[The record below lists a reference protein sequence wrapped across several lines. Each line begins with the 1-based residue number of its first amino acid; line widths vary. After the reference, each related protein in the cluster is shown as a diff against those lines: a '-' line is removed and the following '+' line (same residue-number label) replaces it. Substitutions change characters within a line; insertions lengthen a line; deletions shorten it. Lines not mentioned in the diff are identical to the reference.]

1 MSMKKFLAL
10 TMSLLMVFGACQTA
24 FGQVTIL
31 GEPVGIHNADGVLL
45 VTDKSD
51 NVIYQIV
58 DGEASI
64 YSGKIAVEDI
74 YGDALE
80 YYYDGG
86 VETAYYGDPYDI
98 TPYLD
103 GFALTDTAFNVVRYI
118 SEQKVYTIVGSGQAG
133 YQDGKSIKTAFN
145 GPTGI
150 TTDDE
155 GNLYVADTQNN
166 VIRKVDT
173 LGNVTTFAGT
183 AKAGYKDGAADAA
196 QFNQP
201 TGLDWDNG
209 ALYVCDTGNQRIRK
223 VENGK
228 VTTFAGTAGFYL
240 ESDGIYE
247 GGYQDG
253 AAAMAQFADPMDV
266 LAYNGVVY
274 VADSGNSAVRA
285 IKNGVVSTVVI
296 NANPMQSVYPTK
308 PNGLA
313 MVNGVL
319 YVADP
324 FAGLVYSVFDALA
337 KDTSTGEGAYI
348 FKDVK
353 QADWFFKAVM
363 FMQEKGLISGT
374 GDEKFSP
381 NMNMTR
387 GMFVTVVGRICEADG
402 EEINNNGCEFGD
414 VKQDMYYAKY
424 VQWAKDHG
432 IASGSDDGKF
442 YPDKNISRQEML
454 VMLRNLADHMD
465 KDTTI
470 SGNKTVDGFND
481 YGQIEKWAVGAAN
494 WAYSNGIVSG
504 RDGNLLAPKATATR
518 AEVSQIFMKYLQN
531 IK

>member
-1 MSMKKFLAL
+1 M
-10 TMSLLMVFGACQTA
+10 TFGVCQTA

-31 GEPVGIHNADGVLL
+31 GEPVGILNADGVLL
-45 VTDKSD
+45 VTDTSD

-64 YSGKIAVEDI
+64 YSGKVAVEDI

-98 TPYLD
+98 TPYLN
-103 GFALTDTAFNVVRYI
+103 GYALTDTAFNVVRYI
-118 SEQKVYTIVGSGQAG
+118 SENKVYTIVGSGKAG
-133 YQDGKSIKTAFN
+133 YQDGNSIETAFN

-173 LGNVTTFAGT
+173 QGNVTTFAGT
-183 AKAGYKDGAADAA
+183 GKEGYKDGAANAA

-201 TGLDWDNG
+201 IGLDWEKG
-209 ALYVCDTGNQRIRK
+209 ALYVCDTGNHRIRK

-228 VTTFAGTAGFYL
+228 VTTFAGTAGYYL

-253 AAAMAQFADPMDV
+253 AAAQAQFESPMGV
-266 LAYNGVVY
+266 LAYGDTVY
-274 VADSGNSAVRA
+274 VADSGNGAVRA

-296 NANPMQSVYPTK
+296 NADSLQSVYPAK

-313 MVNGVL
+313 MLNGTL

-324 FAGLVYSVFDALA
+324 FAGLVYSVFDALGRP
-337 KDTSTGEGAYI
+337 SSEGEGAAV
-348 FKDVK
+348 FKDVT
-353 QADWFFKAVM
+353 QTDWFFKAVM
-363 FMQEKGLISGT
+363 FMQERGLISGT
-374 GDEKFSP
+374 GDGKFSP
-381 NMNMTR
+381 NVNMTR
-387 GMFVTVVGRICEADG
+387 GMFVTVVGRICEAEG
-402 EEINNNGCEFGD
+402 EKIAARRCEFGD

-424 VQWAKDHG
+424 VQWAKDNG

-442 YPDKNISRQEML
+442 YPDKNVSRQEML
-454 VMLRNLADHMD
+454 VMLRNLAVHMG
-465 KDTTI
+465 KDVNVNGSKSVT
-470 SGNKTVDGFND
+470 SFND

-494 WAYSNGIVSG
+494 WAYANGIVSG
-504 RDGNLLAPKATATR
+504 RDGNLLEPKATATR

-531 IK
+531 L